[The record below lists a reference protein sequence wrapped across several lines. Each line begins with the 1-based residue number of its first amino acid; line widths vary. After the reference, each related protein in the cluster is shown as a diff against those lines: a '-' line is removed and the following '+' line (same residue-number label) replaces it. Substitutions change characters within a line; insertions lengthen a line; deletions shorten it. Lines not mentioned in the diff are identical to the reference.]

1 MDDGVCLIGESR
13 DGSRQLSGQVTQ
25 VETDDIDQ
33 AWAFLSNVDMILLT
47 LKEMD
52 IKRQNWVRDFLPEH
66 KFLGSRGNIAWP
78 HENFYVSNVN
88 ENYFSEF
95 LALYPMR
102 ACIRPKLIV
111 RKFLWI

>member
-1 MDDGVCLIGESR
+1 
-13 DGSRQLSGQVTQ
+13 
-25 VETDDIDQ
+25 
-33 AWAFLSNVDMILLT
+33 MILLT

-52 IKRQNWVRDFLPEH
+52 IKRQIWVRDFLPEH

-95 LALYPMR
+95 LAFVPDEGLHKAEINCTESLVDVIHNR
-102 ACIRPKLIV
+102 QKL
-111 RKFLWI
+111 